1 MFDSK
6 KPDPFF
12 HSLHD
17 IALNVQ
23 TAAHY
28 TEDFKVVTVQ
38 DLQELSQQMK
48 AYETAGDKLVHDLI
62 GRLNNAFMTPIERE
76 DILALAVRMDDVLD
90 GLEHFTAHLEIYS
103 LIEIDDS
110 MRTFVNLIAKA
121 SDEMVKTM
129 ELLQKKKLLAM
140 RDHSIL
146 IKDFE
151 RKCDDVFRSSL
162 KQLFVTETNPIRII
176 QFKDLYEKL
185 EEVADYTQNVA
196 NTVETI
202 IMRNA

>member
-12 HSLHD
+12 HSLHE

-23 TAAHY
+23 KAAHY
-28 TEDFKVVTVQ
+28 AEDFKVATVQ
-38 DLQELSQQMK
+38 DLQDLALQMK
-48 AYETAGDKLVHDLI
+48 KYETAGDKLVHDLI
-62 GRLNNAFMTPIERE
+62 ERLNNAFMTPIERE
-76 DILALAVRMDDVLD
+76 DILALAVRMDDVID

-103 LIEIDDS
+103 LLEIDDS
-110 MRTFVNLIAKA
+110 MRTFVNLIVKA
-121 SDEMVKTM
+121 SDEMVKAM

-151 RKCDDVFRSSL
+151 RKCDEVFRSSL

-185 EEVADYTQNVA
+185 EEIADYTQNVA

>member
-12 HSLHD
+12 HSLHE

-23 TAAHY
+23 KAAHY
-28 TEDFKVVTVQ
+28 AEDFKVTTVQ
-38 DLQELSQQMK
+38 DLQDLALQMK
-48 AYETAGDKLVHDLI
+48 KYETAGDKLVHDLI
-62 GRLNNAFMTPIERE
+62 ERLNNAFMTPIERE
-76 DILALAVRMDDVLD
+76 DILALAVRMDDVID

-103 LIEIDDS
+103 LLEIDDS
-110 MRTFVNLIAKA
+110 MRTFVNLIVKA
-121 SDEMVKTM
+121 SDEMVKAM

-151 RKCDDVFRSSL
+151 RKCDEVFRSSL

-185 EEVADYTQNVA
+185 EEIADYTQNVA